1 MFEKIKEHFDDQ
13 FEYLN
18 YLFGLN
24 GLELKPTNESQLSGS
39 ILGIFCVIATIPTA
53 FVGFVKGLAQG
64 DILLAIKTFV
74 YTIVIMPI
82 VGAFYIPYC
91 KVTAMEE

>member
-13 FEYLN
+13 FEHLN

-24 GLELKPTNESQLSGS
+24 GLELELTSKSHLAGS
-39 ILGIFCVIATIPTA
+39 ILGAFCVLASVPTA
-53 FVGFVKGLAQG
+53 FIGFVKGLTQG
-64 DILLAIKTFV
+64 DILLAINTFV
-74 YTIVIMPI
+74 YTIVTMPI

-91 KVTAMEE
+91 KITGIEV